1 MTIRAVIYSRV
12 STDEQGDNFSLPTQV
27 DACQRYAIQHGMDV
41 VAQCQDI
48 MSGALLDRPGLTK
61 VRQIIAA
68 GGCDALIIYSQDRL
82 TRSVAHMLLIR
93 DELRS
98 GGVAMHAVS
107 RGQSQDT
114 PEGRLF
120 DTIEASFAEYE
131 RLKIKERLTRGKR
144 GKLESGRVIGQ
155 GCVPPYGFHWEG
167 TKRERHLVL
176 NPDEAAIVCQ
186 IAAWYLAGVGVRE
199 ICRRLDT
206 AGVLTSASTRAVSER
221 HLTGGDR
228 RRDGWAKSAIYAM
241 LRSRTYMGEHISHA
255 YHIAVP
261 IPAILDTTT
270 WNAVQARL
278 AVGRQRARR
287 NAKRCYLLR
296 TRLVCACGG
305 SLVGTV
311 TREGT
316 HEYRY
321 YRCHTKQGLGLRTCD
336 ATPSLWTANMLESIV
351 WNWLTTDVLD
361 EQRILEG
368 ISQQHDDAAGQRATL
383 EAERATYQYQVDVAA
398 AKVAKMI
405 QLFSADVLTLAE
417 VAEHKRAIDATK
429 DAALAEIAR
438 VDAALQQSGPGT
450 ANVDA
455 VLAYVAELRETLAG
469 EVSDDLRARIIE
481 LLDVRGALVDD
492 EDVWSVD
499 VTAHLTLDQARLAI
513 VSSPSY
519 GVVYAEY
526 DHHALRILLS

>member
-1 MTIRAVIYSRV
+1 MTIRAVLYSRV

-27 DACQRYAIQHGMDV
+27 DACQRYAAQHGMDV
-41 VAQCQDI
+41 VAQCQDV
-48 MSGALLDRPGLTK
+48 MSGALLERPGLTK
-61 VRQIIAA
+61 ARQIIAA
-68 GGCDALIIYSQDRL
+68 GGCDALIVYSQDRL

-93 DELRS
+93 DELRAM
-98 GGVAMHAVS
+98 GVALHAVG

-176 NPDEAAIVCQ
+176 NPDEAASVCQ

-199 ICRRLDT
+199 ICRRLDA
-206 AGVLTSASTRAVSER
+206 AGVPTSASTRAVNER

-228 RRDGWAKSAIYAM
+228 RRDGWATSAIYAM
-241 LRSRTYMGEHISHA
+241 LRSRTYMGEHISRT

-261 IPAILDTTT
+261 IPAILDTAT
-270 WNAVQARL
+270 WDAVQARL
-278 AVGRQRARR
+278 AVGKQRAQR
-287 NAKRCYLLR
+287 NTKRHYLLR
-296 TRLVCACGG
+296 TRLVCLCGG

-311 TREGT
+311 TRAGT

-321 YRCHTKQGLGLRTCD
+321 YRCHTREGLGLRTC
-336 ATPSLWTANMLESIV
+336 TAVKGIWAADNLEAVV
-351 WNWLTTDVLD
+351 WGWLTSAVLD
-361 EQRILEG
+361 EQRMLAG
-368 ISQQHDDAAGQRATL
+368 ISQQHDDAAGQRAAL
-383 EAERATYQYQVDVAA
+383 DAERTIYQHQVDVAT
-398 AKVAKMI
+398 AKVAKVV

-429 DAALAEIAR
+429 EAALAEIAR
-438 VDAALQQSGPGT
+438 VDAALQQPGPGT

-469 EVSDDLRARIIE
+469 EASTDLRARIIE
-481 LLDVRGALVDD
+481 LLDVRGALVH
-492 EDVWSVD
+492 EAGAWSID
-499 VTAHLTLDQARLAI
+499 VTAHLTLDRVRLPI
-513 VSSPSY
+513 VSSPYFSSTCP
-519 GVVYAEY
+519 
-526 DHHALRILLS
+526 RC